1 VKLAAGRSGARA
13 AQVEGFAGWRHAD
26 AARSVRDHRNLPEI
40 SAMIRRLAAAAVAL
54 SLLAVG
60 TPAGSA
66 APENWDGLTKV
77 AAKRLDAVYLLP
89 GADFRAYTKVMLD
102 PTEVAF
108 QKNWL
113 RDYNQQTAFST
124 RMSDAD
130 AQRLLDQVRT
140 GFEQVFK
147 QVYTSAGYPITT
159 TPGADVL
166 RVRTAVVNLSVVAP
180 DVMSAGRSR
189 TFSREAGGATVVLEV
204 RDSLTGAL
212 LGRAVDS
219 QSVGDNGSFLR
230 NSVTNRSDFQRVFTR
245 WAQISVDGLAEL
257 KERSPI
263 GEATSAAATVAQ

>member
-1 VKLAAGRSGARA
+1 
-13 AQVEGFAGWRHAD
+13 
-26 AARSVRDHRNLPEI
+26 
-40 SAMIRRLAAAAVAL
+40 MIRRLAAAAAAAL

-66 APENWDGLTKV
+66 PPENWDGLTKV
-77 AAKRLDAVYLLP
+77 PAKRLDAVYLLP

-113 RDYNQQTAFST
+113 RDYNQQTSFGT

-130 AQRLLDQVRT
+130 AQQLLDKVRV
-140 GFEQVFK
+140 GFEQVFQK
-147 QVYTSAGYPITT
+147 TYSNAGYPITT
-159 TPGADVL
+159 TPGPDVL
-166 RVRTAVVNLSVVAP
+166 RVRTAVLNLSVVAP
-180 DVMSAGRSR
+180 DTMSAGRTR

-212 LGRAVDS
+212 LGRAIDS
-219 QSVGDNGSFLR
+219 QLVGDDGSFIR
-230 NSVTNRSDFQRVFTR
+230 NSVTNRSDFERVFNR
-245 WAQISVDGLAEL
+245 WAKISVEGLAEL

-263 GEATSAAATVAQ
+263 GAATNASAVVK